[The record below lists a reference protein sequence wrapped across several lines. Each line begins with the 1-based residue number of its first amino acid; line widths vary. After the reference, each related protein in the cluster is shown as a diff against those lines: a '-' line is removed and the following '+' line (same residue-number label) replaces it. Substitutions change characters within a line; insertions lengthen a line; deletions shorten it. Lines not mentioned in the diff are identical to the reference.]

1 MTPERIA
8 LVRESF
14 AKVRPIADQAAA
26 LFYGRLFE
34 IAPDVRPLFPEDV
47 TEQGRKL
54 MATLA
59 VAVSSLDDL
68 PALLPVVQRL
78 GARHAGYGVTEEHFA
93 PVGAALLWTLEKGLG
108 EAFTPEVRMAW
119 TEAYHVLATVM
130 IDALKT
136 AKAPP
141 AHESPFGR
149 IVGVQP

>member
-14 AKVRPIADQAAA
+14 AKVRPIADEAAA
-26 LFYGRLFE
+26 LFYGRLFH
-34 IAPDVRPLFPEDV
+34 IAPEVRPLFLADLS
-47 TEQGRKL
+47 EQGRKL
-54 MATLA
+54 MTTLA
-59 VAVSSLDDL
+59 VVVNSLDDL

-78 GARHAGYGVTEEHFA
+78 GARHAGYGVTGEHFA

-108 EAFTPEVRMAW
+108 EGFTPEVRMAW

-136 AKAPP
+136 AAPP
-141 AHESPFGR
+141 VQPSPFGR

>member
-14 AKVRPIADQAAA
+14 AKVRPIADDAAA
-26 LFYGRLFE
+26 LFYGRLFQ
-34 IAPDVRPLFPEDV
+34 IAPEVRPLFPADL

-54 MATLA
+54 IATLA
-59 VAVSSLDDL
+59 VVVNSLDDL

-78 GARHAGYGVTEEHFA
+78 GARHAGYGVTGEHFA
-93 PVGAALLWTLEKGLG
+93 PVGVALLWTLEKGLG
-108 EAFTPEVRMAW
+108 EDFTPEVRMAW

-136 AKAPP
+136 AAPP
-141 AHESPFGR
+141 VQASPFGR
-149 IVGVQP
+149 IAGVQP

>member
-14 AKVRPIADQAAA
+14 VKVRPIADDAAA
-26 LFYGRLFE
+26 LFYGRLFQ
-34 IAPDVRPLFPEDV
+34 IAPEVRSLFPVDL

-54 MATLA
+54 MTTLA
-59 VAVSSLDDL
+59 VVVNSLDDL

-108 EAFTPEVRMAW
+108 EGFTPEVRMAW

-136 AKAPP
+136 ATPP
-141 AHESPFGR
+141 VQPSPFGR

>member
-14 AKVRPIADQAAA
+14 AKVRPIADDAAA
-26 LFYGRLFE
+26 LFYGRLFQ
-34 IAPDVRPLFPEDV
+34 IAPEVRPLFPADL

-54 MATLA
+54 MTTLA
-59 VAVSSLDDL
+59 VVVNSLDDL

-78 GARHAGYGVTEEHFA
+78 GARHAGYGVTGEHFA

-108 EAFTPEVRMAW
+108 EGFTPEVRMAW

-130 IDALKT
+130 IDALKS
-136 AKAPP
+136 AAPP
-141 AHESPFGR
+141 VQESPFGR

>member
-14 AKVRPIADQAAA
+14 AKVRPIADDAAA
-26 LFYGRLFE
+26 LFYGRLFQIVPE
-34 IAPDVRPLFPEDV
+34 VRPLFPADL

-54 MATLA
+54 MTTLA
-59 VAVSSLDDL
+59 VVVNSLDDL

-78 GARHAGYGVTEEHFA
+78 GARHAGYGVTGEHFA

-130 IDALKT
+130 IDALKS
-136 AKAPP
+136 AAPP
-141 AHESPFGR
+141 VQASPFGR
-149 IVGVQP
+149 IAGVQP

>member
-14 AKVRPIADQAAA
+14 AKVRPIADDAAA
-26 LFYGRLFE
+26 LFYGRLFQ
-34 IAPDVRPLFPEDV
+34 IAPEVRPLFPADL

-54 MATLA
+54 IATLA
-59 VAVSSLDDL
+59 VVVNSLDDL

-78 GARHAGYGVTEEHFA
+78 GARHAGYGVTPDHFA
-93 PVGAALLWTLEKGLG
+93 PVGAALLSTLEKGLG
-108 EAFTPEVRMAW
+108 EDFTPEVRMAW

-136 AKAPP
+136 AAAPVQ
-141 AHESPFGR
+141 ASPFGR